1 MARLPKG
8 IVLSK
13 TDLGG
18 RVRALRQRQ
27 GISQYKLAERLG
39 TNQASISNIERGVRS
54 VTIHQLV
61 KLAKA
66 LHASTD
72 DILLGGRASP
82 ANGNGFPKD
91 LRLLRSLRKVEKLS
105 KRDRQTLL
113 RSIETFLKGA
123 GAE

>member
-8 IVLSK
+8 IVLSM

-27 GISQYKLAERLG
+27 GISQYKLAEKLG
-39 TNQASISNIERGVRS
+39 IDQGSISNIERGKRS
-54 VTIHQLV
+54 VTIHQV
-61 KLAKA
+61 VRLAKA

-72 DILLGGRASP
+72 DILLGGPASP

-91 LRLLRSLRKVEKLS
+91 RRLVRSLQMAEKLS